1 MRFLVTEI
9 ESVTSENVG
18 AKARGRELEETLSQQ
33 DGRCKVEIK
42 AIIARRT
49 IYLPAT
55 MNTRLRLRTCK
66 VSLERSKRPFSREND
81 QF

>member
-33 DGRCKVEIK
+33 DGLCKVEIK

-55 MNTRLRLRTCK
+55 
-66 VSLERSKRPFSREND
+66 
-81 QF
+81 